1 MTPERRKQIIE
12 QNLKE
17 AIYLAGLQTT
27 SRKHYVSALPV
38 EVSAAVRRR
47 VER

>member
-17 AIYLAGLQTT
+17 AAYLASLR

-47 VER
+47 VKR